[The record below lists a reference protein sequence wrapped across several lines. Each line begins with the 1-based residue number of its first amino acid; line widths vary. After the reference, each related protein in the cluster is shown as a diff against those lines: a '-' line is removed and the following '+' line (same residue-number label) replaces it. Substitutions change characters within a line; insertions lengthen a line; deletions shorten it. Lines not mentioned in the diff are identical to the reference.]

1 MGDKI
6 LGDTVA
12 NRLHLM
18 TLTLATPVAPLAFF
32 RHVGAKDVVAGLLA
46 AAAGVFVTIDA
57 WQDIVKTARLDEES
71 SHILLVPIAMLWI
84 AWGSRSRLSG
94 CRRTG
99 CWLGPIVAL
108 MGGALYLYGV
118 LGWARTITYVG
129 AIVVVLGCFLSVV
142 GVDLL
147 RRFWPVFVALIFL
160 VPVPGVLRQQIA
172 APLGSWTARAT
183 EELLLVLSLP
193 VERSGNLLSIN
204 QVDVT
209 IAEACNGL
217 RMVLSL
223 FFVSYVVAFE
233 RPAKWYIRMAVL
245 TASPVTAILCNIV
258 RLVPTLCIYGYGSR
272 DWADQFH
279 DFSGWVMLIMAY
291 FALMG
296 LIKLLEWT
304 FGSWKSNTT
313 VAN

>member
-1 MGDKI
+1 ME
-6 LGDTVA
+6 LS
-12 NRLHLM
+12 
-18 TLTLATPVAPLAFF
+18 LAPPAAPLAIS
-32 RHVGAKDVVAGLLA
+32 RQLKAKDVVAGLFA
-46 AAAGVFVTIDA
+46 AAVGVLATIDA

-71 SHILLVPIAMLWI
+71 SHIFLVPIAMLWI

-99 CWLGPIVAL
+99 CWLGPVVAL
-108 MGGALYLYGV
+108 IGGGVYLYGV

-129 AIVVVLGCFLSVV
+129 AIAVVLGCFLSVV
-142 GVDLL
+142 GSDLL
-147 RRFWPVFVALIFL
+147 RRFWPVFVALIFI

-172 APLGSWTARAT
+172 TPLGTWTARAT
-183 EELLLVLSLP
+183 EELLLVLNLP

-204 QVDVT
+204 RVDVT

-233 RPAKWYIRMAVL
+233 RPAKWYIRTAIL
-245 TASPVTAILCNIV
+245 IASPITAILCNII
-258 RLVPTLCIYGYGSR
+258 RLVPTLCFYGYGSR

-279 DFSGWVMLIMAY
+279 DASGWVMLIMAY

-296 LIKLLEWT
+296 LIKLLEWMFET
-304 FGSWKSNTT
+304 WTNKNM